1 MHWLIRSEISV
12 NQKRQKSK
20 MGISVENLTKYY
32 GKQAAVQDLSFSVE
46 EGEILGFLGPNGAG
60 KTTSLKMI
68 AGLLLPDE
76 GAVYYGDLDIRKHP
90 GEARRYIGYLPESN
104 PLYLNLYVR
113 EALRFYADLH
123 GVKNPKS
130 RIEEII
136 EMTGL
141 EQEAHKQIRM
151 LSKGY
156 RQRTGIGIAILHDPK
171 IIILDEPI
179 SGLDPN
185 QLADIR
191 RLIRRLAADKTIIF
205 SSHILSEVEQVCDR
219 ILIIHRGRRRALD
232 TVQTLQGQLGGQQII
247 EAEFD
252 RKIDPERLRRIGG
265 LASYEA
271 LSGRRVKIMA
281 DPGEDIRA
289 ALYQWTIDE
298 KVILL
303 ESRSA
308 QASMERIFEKLTE

>member
-1 MHWLIRSEISV
+1 
-12 NQKRQKSK
+12 

-32 GKQAAVQDLSFSVE
+32 GKQAAVQDLSFAVS
-46 EGEILGFLGPNGAG
+46 EGEVLGFLGPNGAG

-68 AGLLLPDE
+68 AGRMNPDH
-76 GAVYYGDLDIRKHP
+76 GTIQYGNLDIGAHP
-90 GEARRYIGYLPESN
+90 REARRYIGYLPESN

-123 GVKNPKS
+123 GVANPKS
-130 RIEEII
+130 RIEEVV

-141 EQEAHKQIRM
+141 GQEAHKQVRM

-156 RQRTGIGIAILHDPK
+156 RQRLGIGISILHDPK

-219 ILIIHRGRRRALD
+219 ILIIHRGKRRALD
-232 TVQTLQGQLGGQQII
+232 TVQALQGQLGGQQVI
-247 EAEFD
+247 EVEFD
-252 RKIDPERLRRIGG
+252 RKINPARLELIEGMASCEVLSDHRVRIIAG
-265 LASYEA
+265 
-271 LSGRRVKIMA
+271 
-281 DPGEDIRA
+281 PGQDIRA
-289 ALYQWTIDE
+289 ALYEWTIRE

-303 ESRSA
+303 ESRVA
-308 QASMERIFEKLTE
+308 QTSMEKIFEKLTE

>member
-1 MHWLIRSEISV
+1 
-12 NQKRQKSK
+12 
-20 MGISVENLTKYY
+20 MGIIVENLTKYY
-32 GKQAAVQDLSFSVE
+32 GKQAAVKSLSFDVKK
-46 EGEILGFLGPNGAG
+46 GEILGFLGPNGAG

-68 AGLLLPDE
+68 AGRMTPDE
-76 GAVYYGDLDIRKHP
+76 GFVRYGDLDINEHP
-90 GEARRYIGYLPESN
+90 KEARRFIGYLPESN

-113 EALRFYADLH
+113 EALRFYAELH
-123 GVKNPKS
+123 GVNQAKT

-141 EQEAHKQIRM
+141 SREAHKQVRM

-156 RQRTGIGIAILHDPK
+156 RQRLGIGISILHDPQ

-191 RLIRRLAADKTIIF
+191 RLIRRLAVDKTIIF

-219 ILIIHRGRRRALD
+219 ILIIHQGTRRALD
-232 TVQTLQGQLGGQQII
+232 TVEALQGQLGGQQVI
-247 EAEFD
+247 EAELD
-252 RKIDPERLRRIGG
+252 RKIDLGRLQRLEGV
-265 LASYEA
+265 ASWEA
-271 LSGRRVKIMA
+271 LGGNRVRILA
-281 DPGEDIRA
+281 QPGEDIRA
-289 ALYQWTIDE
+289 ALYEWTIRE

-303 ESRSA
+303 ESRVAS
-308 QASMERIFEKLTE
+308 ASMEKIFEKLTE